1 MTTYNSPFGGNVI
14 QPTDVSYRKFTI
26 AANTTLSWPL
36 NGNTSGDYAARI
48 MEVTASTSGLNLIMP
63 PSNQASVG
71 QDALIRNLGSNSFT
85 VTDYNSGTIITILAG
100 QAEYIYITDNSTVAG
115 LWGIINFGAGTSSAD
130 SATLA
135 GYGLSASS
143 LTLNQSHPVSGLID
157 AATLQASDLA
167 QTKVWSSGSGSVT
180 LPAATTLGNNWFF
193 LIKNNGTGSLTVN
206 TTGADLIDGTVSKVY
221 NPSESSFIVCT
232 GAGYVS
238 IGYGVSSDFAFTALV
253 KPVTGGAYTLSS
265 SDAKNTIQEYVGSLT
280 SDVVVTYPP
289 VVNLYVVSNQVTANG
304 YTLTIKTNSIGA
316 STVVVPAGQQATL
329 VCDGVNFFNANSVQ
343 IGIVSFSV
351 SDGTAGTPAISFAS
365 ETNTGIFR
373 PGTGE
378 FGITVLGSL
387 VADVTASGLAVTG
400 SGTFSS
406 GISGGGF

>member
-1 MTTYNSPFGGNVI
+1 
-14 QPTDVSYRKFTI
+14 
-26 AANTTLSWPL
+26 
-36 NGNTSGDYAARI
+36 
-48 MEVTASTSGLNLIMP
+48 MP

-85 VTDYNSGTIITILAG
+85 VTNFNSGTIITVLAG
-100 QAEYIYITDNSTVAG
+100 QAEYIYITDNSTVSG
-115 LWGIINFGAGTSSAD
+115 QWGIINFGAGTSSAD

-157 AATLQASDLA
+157 LATLQASDLA
-167 QTKVWSSGSGSVT
+167 QTKVWSSGSGTVT
-180 LPAATTLGNNWFF
+180 LPSATTLGNNWFF
-193 LIKNNGTGSLTVN
+193 LIKNNGTGSLTV
-206 TTGADLIDGTVSKVY
+206 TPTGADLIDGLASKTY

-238 IGYGVSSDFAFTALV
+238 IGYGTSNEFAFTALV
-253 KPVTGGAYTLSS
+253 KPVVGGAYTLSS
-265 SDAKNTIQEYVGSLT
+265 SEAKNTIQEYVGSLT
-280 SDVVVTYPP
+280 SNVVVTYPP

-329 VCDGVNFFNANSVQ
+329 VCDGVNFFNANTVQ
-343 IGIVSFSV
+343 IGIVSFNV

-365 ETNTGIFR
+365 ESNTGIFR

-378 FGITVLGSL
+378 FGISVLGSL

-400 SGTFSS
+400 TGTFSS